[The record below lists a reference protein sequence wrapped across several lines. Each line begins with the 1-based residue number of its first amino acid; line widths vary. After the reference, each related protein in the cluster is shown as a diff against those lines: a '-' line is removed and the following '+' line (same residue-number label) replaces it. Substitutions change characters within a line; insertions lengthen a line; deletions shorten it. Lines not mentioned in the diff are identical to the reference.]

1 MPRTGIIFQTDLVS
15 VEDTFTHVPLLTVM
29 NKFAED
35 IKEFFEKNPD
45 VIPHTNLRAGVIR
58 TEPMGA
64 EDGYPDLPMY
74 VAYGLATF
82 DIEQS
87 VTREQALALA
97 EAVGQDDV
105 LSHYNNLSI
114 RPFKHGE
121 FTPRFQ
127 EKKDTGATTTRTAST
142 SDSQDTPSADETPQ
156 APTSLF

>member
-45 VIPHTNLRAGVIR
+45 IIPHTNLRAGVIR

-105 LSHYNNLSI
+105 LRHYNNLSI

-127 EKKDTGATTTRTAST
+127 KSAEASSSETLST
-142 SDSQDTPSADETPQ
+142 SDSQETPSANETSQ
-156 APTSLF
+156 APKSLF